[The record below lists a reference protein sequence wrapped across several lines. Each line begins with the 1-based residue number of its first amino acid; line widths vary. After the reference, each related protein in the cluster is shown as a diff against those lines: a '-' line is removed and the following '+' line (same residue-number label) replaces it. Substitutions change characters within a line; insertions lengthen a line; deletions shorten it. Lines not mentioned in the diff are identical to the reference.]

1 MEEKYGVKSRIK
13 VAFRTIYNQIKRWK
27 FPVDRG

>member
-1 MEEKYGVKSRIK
+1 MELKYEAKRRIK
-13 VAFRTIYNQIKRWK
+13 AAFRTIYNQIKRWK